1 MKQDLKR
8 RTFLH
13 GTAGGAAAMVAGGPM
28 TAGAKGPDVESS
40 IIRVAQQQVTAGY
53 RQLFLDD
60 VMVER
65 ANGLK
70 RVLHPPQKYQGN
82 PIIQQ
87 GQTAWNEYRTQ
98 LYGTVLYFPEEKKFK
113 MWYLSGARLPY
124 RQPILLDGRARIPNY
139 QLVGYAE
146 SHDGFHWKLPHL
158 GLVEY
163 NGSRKN
169 NICRIARTN
178 VEGIAVLYD
187 PRDSDSTR
195 RYKALY
201 WEHSASNPE
210 PEPGINGISV
220 SYSADGKDWTDD
232 RRNPVIPYGSDTGQ
246 QVVWDER
253 IEKYVAFGRFN
264 AGGRKVARAEST
276 DFARWSEP
284 RRVYDADRGDPS
296 GTQIYGMGISR
307 YEGLYI
313 GLPWMFHITSS
324 QRIDIQL
331 ASSRDGQ
338 RWQRVGNRQLLIPN
352 GPPDSWDAGVIFTAS
367 QPVQRKDNRIFI
379 FYSASSHDHDHDYLH
394 ADPTEKGTPEWFQR
408 FSKVGTSIGVAT
420 LRLDGFVSLEAG
432 STPGTLT
439 TRPFVWQ
446 RDAELHLN
454 ADASSGAVPGAIRV
468 EVLTAAGTAT
478 EDVHAQPIRGDQ
490 VEVVAVPR
498 AQTSSLVGRQVRLRF
513 HLEDAALYAWW
524 LDFGKTRP
532 AL

>member
-1 MKQDLKR
+1 MKHDLRR
-8 RTFLH
+8 RTVLH
-13 GTAGGAAAMVAGGPM
+13 GAAGGAVAIAAGVPRTAVAE
-28 TAGAKGPDVESS
+28 GPDAGSTVAR
-40 IIRVAQQQVTAGY
+40 IAQQQVASGY

-60 VMVER
+60 VMVQKTM
-65 ANGLK
+65 GLK
-70 RVLHPPQKYQGN
+70 RVLHQPQKYPGN
-82 PIIQQ
+82 PVIRQ

-98 LYGTVLYFPEEKKFK
+98 LYGTVLYVPQENKFK

-124 RQPILLDGRARIPNY
+124 RQPILLDGRSRIPNY

-178 VEGIAVLYD
+178 VEGIAVLHD
-187 PRDSDSTR
+187 PRAPDPAR
-195 RYKALY
+195 KYKALY
-201 WEHSASNPE
+201 WEHSASDPE
-210 PEPGINGISV
+210 PVPGINGISV

-232 RRNPVIPYGSDTGQ
+232 PGNPVIPYGSDTGQ

-253 IEKYVAFGRFN
+253 IEKYVAFGRFK

-284 RRVYDADRGDPS
+284 QRVFDADASDPP

-313 GLPWMFHITSS
+313 GLPWMFHSTST
-324 QRIDIQL
+324 QRIDVQL
-331 ASSRDGQ
+331 ASSRDGHHWH
-338 RWQRVGNRQLLIPN
+338 RAGNRQLLIPN
-352 GPPDSWDAGVIFTAS
+352 GRPDSWDAGIIFTAS
-367 QPVQRKDNRIFI
+367 QPVQLKDDRIFI

-394 ADPTEKGTPEWFQR
+394 ADPTKKGTPAWFKQ

-420 LRLDGFVSLEAG
+420 LRRDGFVSFEAG
-432 STPGTLT
+432 PTPGTLT
-439 TRPFVWQ
+439 TLPFVWQ

-454 ADASSGAVPGAIRV
+454 ADASSGAEPGAIQV
-468 EVLTAAGTAT
+468 EMLTAEG
-478 EDVHAQPIRGDQ
+478 VPIESRQTKPISGDQ
-490 VEVVAVPR
+490 LDVVAFSR
-498 AQTSSLVGRQVRLRF
+498 AQTSSVVGLQVRLRF
-513 HLEDAALYAWW
+513 RLENAALYAWW
-524 LDFGKTRP
+524 LGFGKTRP
-532 AL
+532 AR